1 MGGEEH
7 EEAELVSLALESQ
20 VGHVVGQ
27 SAEPRPRHQ
36 HLLAGSDCGRVE
48 AFKLVQ
54 DGFVTGVAL
63 FLAILTPV
71 THKHLQCGLNLNIQ
85 KRDEAT
91 IYFQN
96 D

>member
-7 EEAELVSLALESQ
+7 EEAKFVSLALESQ

-36 HLLAGSDCGRVE
+36 HFLAGSDCGRVE
-48 AFKLVQ
+48 ALKLVQ

-63 FLAILTPV
+63 FLTVLTPV
-71 THKHLQCGLNLNIQ
+71 THKHLQCGLNLNRQ
-85 KRDEAT
+85 KSDEAIINYQT
-91 IYFQN
+91 